1 MDVDIYA
8 IVVIT
13 ALALTV
19 MAAIQPLDYTTP
31 SLSAI
36 YRYWPQYYNYTIS
49 GNTAALRPITE
60 GLTCWI
66 YVNRTWTL
74 LANYSDVGVSTSVL
88 NLTCR

>member
-19 MAAIQPLDYTTP
+19 IAAMQPLYYATP

-49 GNTAALRPITE
+49 GDMAALRPIVE

-66 YVNRTWTL
+66 YINGTWAPL
-74 LANYSDVGVSTSVL
+74 VDYSHMGVSTSVL